1 MSLTGLRFLA
11 AILIFLTH
19 GANLFDLRDAALQ
32 KNYSFL
38 SENLGVIGV
47 SSFFILS
54 GFVLTW
60 SARAGQGAPTFW
72 RRRFFKIFPN
82 HVTVW
87 AIALALLVIGGAHIG
102 LGPALTQLFLVQSWV
117 PVQSLYLPPVNG
129 ITWSLSAELLFYAAF
144 PLLIVGVRKIRTE
157 RLWLWVGAITLVALL
172 LPLLARGVL
181 PASPASIQSATVSW
195 PRQWFLYFFPVSRS
209 LEFIVGMVLAEVVRR
224 DRWVGIGVAPA
235 AALVIAS
242 YVVSLALPG
251 EWGFGQLFMLPTA
264 LLITALAVRDLQGR
278 QSFLANRTWT
288 FLGELTYSFFLIHV
302 LVMFYLQAAL
312 VGQFGGTGY
321 YTRQQY
327 STPVALAFLVLLF
340 AVSLALSWVLY
351 RTVQVPAARRWS
363 RKRTPNLAV
372 VPPPGE
378 QSMPRRTAA

>member
-32 KNYSFL
+32 KNYSFV
-38 SENLGVIGV
+38 SEPLGVIGV

-60 SARAGQGAPTFW
+60 SARSGQTAPAFW

-87 AIALALLVIGGAHIG
+87 AVALILLVVGGAHFG

-117 PVQSLYLPPVNG
+117 PLQDLYLPPVNG

-144 PLLIVGVRKIRTE
+144 PLLIRGVRRIRTE
-157 RLWLWVGAITLVALL
+157 RLWLWVGIITVVALL
-172 LPLLARGVL
+172 LPVLAQGVL
-181 PASPASIQSATVSW
+181 PAHPASLQSATVSW

-224 DRWVGIGVAPA
+224 DRWVGIGLTPSI
-235 AALVIAS
+235 ALVLAS
-242 YVVSLALPG
+242 YVASLALPG
-251 EWGFGQLFMLPTA
+251 EWGFGQLYMLPTA
-264 LLITALAVRDLQGR
+264 LFITALAVRDLQDR
-278 QSFLANRTWT
+278 QTFLANRTWT

-363 RKRTPNLAV
+363 KKRTPKLAV
-372 VPPPGE
+372 VPTRAGPDPAE
-378 QSMPRRTAA
+378 QRAA

>member
-1 MSLTGLRFLA
+1 
-11 AILIFLTH
+11 
-19 GANLFDLRDAALQ
+19 
-32 KNYSFL
+32 
-38 SENLGVIGV
+38 
-47 SSFFILS
+47 
-54 GFVLTW
+54 
-60 SARAGQGAPTFW
+60 
-72 RRRFFKIFPN
+72 
-82 HVTVW
+82 
-87 AIALALLVIGGAHIG
+87 
-102 LGPALTQLFLVQSWV
+102 V

-378 QSMPRRTAA
+378 QSTPRRTAA